1 MDIIIIPIFKSLRQ
15 VKKGALVT
23 KVVRDRAGA
32 LNQGQSALETML
44 LMVKLQFWKEPRR
57 HVKVGNN
64 LGAMKTKTCQGSCYT
79 YPQDMSRP
87 VFLSLSLQFS
97 QPLSI
102 QPRASPDLLLPR
114 SFTSLKPKAS
124 YLSSSYLANQ
134 LLDFTS
140 LVAQQ

>member
-1 MDIIIIPIFKSLRQ
+1 MDIIIIPIFKSLRE

-57 HVKVGNN
+57 HVKAGNN
-64 LGAMKTKTCQGSCYT
+64 LGARKTKTCQRSCYI

-102 QPRASPDLLLPR
+102 QPRASPELLLPR

-124 YLSSSYLANQ
+124 YLSSSYPANQ

-140 LVAQQ
+140 QVAQQ